1 LTRICP
7 ELLIL
12 ALSKVLVPLEA
23 AAARIWVKLFS
34 PLPHFGSDLSM
45 VNNHRSD
52 ILFFFGVILSL
63 WVAYSV
69 RDVLMLIYVSALF
82 AVVLSPAIGMIQ
94 KMRLGGWSAGRGFAI
109 VFLILMLTLAGTLF
123 AVFALPPVYRDGRNF
138 SADWPRHLAELTDG
152 IKRLPFAAKI
162 DPGGLQ
168 KYAAEIAG
176 GAGGLFLNLAGG
188 VFGLFTAIILTAY
201 FIIDGDRTFHW
212 AVSMFPLEQQ
222 PRLNTTL
229 LRAKARMRNWLIG
242 QSMLMLS
249 LGVCSLIVYWA
260 LGLKYFYLLAMFA
273 GIANILPIAGPIS
286 AVVLASAVAI
296 MDSPQKLVGVII
308 FFAVYLQIESVFLSP
323 RIMRHTLNLSPL
335 TVIIAL
341 SLGGA
346 LAGVVGALVSVP
358 TAALVMV
365 LVDEYLV
372 KRKPVEAAKAAAGD

>member
-1 LTRICP
+1 M
-7 ELLIL
+7 
-12 ALSKVLVPLEA
+12 EA
-23 AAARIWVKLFS
+23 ASARIWVKLFS

-45 VNNHRSD
+45 ANNHRSD

-94 KMRLGGWSAGRGFAI
+94 KMRLGGWRAGRGFAI
-109 VFLILMLTLAGTLF
+109 VFLILMLALAGTLF

-162 DPGGLQ
+162 DPAGLQ

-188 VFGLFTAIILTAY
+188 IFGLFTAFILTAY

-212 AVSMFPLEQQ
+212 AVSMFPLGQQ
-222 PRLNTTL
+222 HRLNTTL

-273 GIANILPIAGPIS
+273 GIANCRAHQRCGAGIGRGHHG
-286 AVVLASAVAI
+286 LAAEARWRNH
-296 MDSPQKLVGVII
+296 L
-308 FFAVYLQIESVFLSP
+308 LRCLSP
-323 RIMRHTLNLSPL
+323 
-335 TVIIAL
+335 
-341 SLGGA
+341 
-346 LAGVVGALVSVP
+346 
-358 TAALVMV
+358 
-365 LVDEYLV
+365 D
-372 KRKPVEAAKAAAGD
+372 

>member
-1 LTRICP
+1 M
-7 ELLIL
+7 
-12 ALSKVLVPLEA
+12 A
-23 AAARIWVKLFS
+23 
-34 PLPHFGSDLSM
+34 
-45 VNNHRSD
+45 NNHRSD
-52 ILFFFGVILSL
+52 ILFFFGVILAL

-94 KMRLGGWSAGRGFAI
+94 KIHIGSWRAGRGFAI
-109 VFLILMLTLAGTLF
+109 VFLILILALAGTLF

-138 SADWPRHLAELTDG
+138 SADWPRHLTELTEG
-152 IKRLPFAAKI
+152 IKHIPFAAKI
-162 DPGGLQ
+162 DPAGLQ

-188 VFGLFTAIILTAY
+188 IFGFFTAIILTAY

-212 AVSMFPLEQQ
+212 AVSMFPFHQQHRLES
-222 PRLNTTL
+222 TL

-296 MDSPQKLVGVII
+296 MDSPQKLVGVVI
-308 FFAVYLQIESVFLSP
+308 FFAVYFQIESVFLSP

-365 LVDEYLV
+365 LADEYLV
-372 KRKPVEAAKAAAGD
+372 KRKPIEAAKAAAAD